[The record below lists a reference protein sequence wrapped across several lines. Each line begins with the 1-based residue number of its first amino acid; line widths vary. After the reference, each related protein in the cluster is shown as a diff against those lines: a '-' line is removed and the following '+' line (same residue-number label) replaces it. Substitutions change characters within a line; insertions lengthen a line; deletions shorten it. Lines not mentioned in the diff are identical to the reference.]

1 MATQSHAAAKTDWL
15 RFILLAVAVVAV
27 DQAIKLWL
35 IYVFDMPARGVVEI
49 TGFFNLVMVWNVGVG
64 FGLFKQDAQT
74 GKYLLIA
81 FSLAMSVGL
90 TIWYGRLQGAQPL
103 IRWALPLAVG
113 GAIGNVIDRVHFG
126 AVADFFDFHAFGWHF
141 WAFNVADS
149 AIVIGMCLILVD
161 GLFDTAEQGKSG

>member
-1 MATQSHAAAKTDWL
+1 MAQANANRGEWL
-15 RFILLAVAVVAV
+15 RFVLVALAIIAV
-27 DQAIKLWL
+27 DQAVKLWL
-35 IYVFDMPARGVVEI
+35 IFVFDMPAKGVVEI
-49 TGFFNLVMVWNVGVG
+49 TGFFNLVMVWNRGVG
-64 FGLFKQDAQT
+64 MGLFQMEAET
-74 GKYLLIA
+74 GRFLLIG
-81 FSLAMSVGL
+81 FSILMSIGL
-90 TIWYGRLQGAQPL
+90 TIWYGRLEGAQPL

-113 GAIGNVIDRVHFG
+113 GAIGNVIDRFHFG